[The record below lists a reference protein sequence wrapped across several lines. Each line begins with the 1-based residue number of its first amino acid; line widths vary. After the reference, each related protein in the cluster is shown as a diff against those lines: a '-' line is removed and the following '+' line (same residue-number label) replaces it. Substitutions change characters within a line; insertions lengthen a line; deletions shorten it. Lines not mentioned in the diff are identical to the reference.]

1 MQAAYLVAGNA
12 MQLAS
17 GTAGYGCG
25 LFRHWDNFP
34 LGGKGRVA
42 VTIPAWRR
50 SSRARRSPPAP
61 AVAAIQSAPLRAPA
75 RSGARRC
82 AAGEACRREEAGGG
96 RGEGE
101 ETGEGEEGG
110 VSVMPKPPPLPKPMP
125 PRLSYGIGDKKRG
138 RWRNLLF
145 WVFFWLV
152 VVFAGVPLSVWV
164 VRELPRYIR
173 WYLLLSS
180 A

>member
-1 MQAAYLVAGNA
+1 
-12 MQLAS
+12 
-17 GTAGYGCG
+17 
-25 LFRHWDNFP
+25 
-34 LGGKGRVA
+34 
-42 VTIPAWRR
+42 
-50 SSRARRSPPAP
+50 
-61 AVAAIQSAPLRAPA
+61 
-75 RSGARRC
+75 
-82 AAGEACRREEAGGG
+82 
-96 RGEGE
+96 
-101 ETGEGEEGG
+101 
-110 VSVMPKPPPLPKPMP
+110 MPKPPPLPKPMP
-125 PRLSYGIGDKKRG
+125 PRLNYGIGDKKRG